1 MDAKKL
7 GIVAVLAGVAVAVV
21 PWLLPTGPTA
31 GLDASRFLES
41 GSLAVGAAV
50 VFAGGLLTA
59 LTPCVYPLIPITVSV
74 FGARKAEGRGR
85 SLLLTSAYIVGM
97 GVVFS
102 ALGILAAKTGQAFGA
117 LLGHPAVVSG
127 LAVFLLLL
135 ATSMFGAFEL
145 TLPYRLQTKLNS
157 VGGAGVAGAFL
168 MGSVSG
174 FLAAPCTGPVL
185 TGLLAFVAKTANT
198 TLGATLLFIYA
209 LGIGVP
215 FFLIGVFTVR
225 LPRGGVWME
234 WVKSVLGIM
243 LVALAFSYLK
253 DALPWARDA
262 VKGLGA
268 QVGQVPGAAL
278 AAVLVVA
285 GVLVGAVHRSF
296 KEGGRDFSLKALGVA
311 LVVVALML
319 RGGALDA
326 GPVGTLWVRMGLAEP
341 PVAPSW
347 RWDHVMPAKQATF
360 SAEEFEK
367 VLAQAKREGR
377 PVLIDF
383 FADWCA
389 ACKELDRET
398 YPAPEVISQSSEGQF
413 LNIKIDATNSE
424 DALDALMERFGVEG
438 LPTVAFVSPKGEV
451 LKKPRI
457 TGFLEPSPFASEMK
471 KARCP
476 SEGIC

>member
-7 GIVAVLAGVAVAVV
+7 GWMAVLAGVAVVVV
-21 PWLLPTGPTA
+21 PWLLPTGPSTE
-31 GLDASRFLES
+31 LDAARFLES
-41 GSLAVGAAV
+41 GSLFLGAAI
-50 VFAGGLLTA
+50 VFGGGLLTA

-74 FGARKAEGRGR
+74 FGARKAESRGKAM
-85 SLLLTSAYIVGM
+85 LLTTSYIVGM

-102 ALGILAAKTGQAFGA
+102 GLGILAAKTGQAFGSM
-117 LLGHPAVVSG
+117 LGHPAVVTG

-135 ATSMFGAFEL
+135 ASSMFGAFEL
-145 TLPYRLQTKLNS
+145 ALPSGLQTRLNS

-185 TGLLAFVAKTANT
+185 TGLLAFVAKTANV
-198 TLGATLLFIYA
+198 TLGASLLFIYA

-215 FFLIGVFTVR
+215 FFILGVSTVR
-225 LPRGGVWME
+225 LPKSGVWME

-253 DALPWARDA
+253 DASPWARDV
-262 VKGLGA
+262 VKSAGAELGRL
-268 QVGQVPGAAL
+268 PGAAL
-278 AAVLVVA
+278 AGGLAVV
-285 GVLVGAVHRSF
+285 GVLLGAVHRSF
-296 KEGGRDFSLKALGVA
+296 KEGARDFSFKAFGVA
-311 LVVVALML
+311 LVVAALMV

-326 GPVGTLWVRMGLAEP
+326 GPVGELWVRLGMAERP
-341 PVAPSW
+341 RAPTW
-347 RWDHVMPAKQATF
+347 AWDHVMPAKKATF
-360 SAEEFEK
+360 SREAFDQ
-367 VLAQAKREGR
+367 VLAQAKAEGR

-398 YPAPEVISQSSEGQF
+398 YPAPQVISQSSEGQF
-413 LNIKIDATNSE
+413 LTIKIDATNSD

-438 LPTVAFVSPKGEV
+438 LPTVAFVSQTGTE
-451 LKKPRI
+451 LKRPRV
-457 TGFLEPSPFASEMK
+457 TGFLEPVPFAEQMR
-471 KARCP
+471 KARCI
-476 SEGIC
+476 EGASC

>member
-1 MDAKKL
+1 MDVKKL
-7 GIVAVLAGVAVAVV
+7 GVVALVAGVAVAVV
-21 PWLLPTGPTA
+21 PWLLPTGPNA
-31 GLDASRFLES
+31 SFDAARFLES

-59 LTPCVYPLIPITVSV
+59 MTPCVYPLIPITVSI
-74 FGARKAEGRGR
+74 FGARKAEGRGKA
-85 SLLLTSAYIVGM
+85 LLLTSSYIVGM

-117 LLGHPAVVSG
+117 LLGHPAVVTG

-135 ATSMFGAFEL
+135 ASSMFGAFEL
-145 TLPYRLQTKLNS
+145 GLPSSVQTRLNH
-157 VGGAGVAGAFL
+157 VGGAGLAGAFL

-198 TLGATLLFIYA
+198 MLGASLLFIYA

-243 LVALAFSYLK
+243 LVALALSYLK
-253 DALPWARDA
+253 DAFPWARDT
-262 VKGLGA
+262 VKALGA
-268 QVGQVPGAAL
+268 QVGQVPGATL
-278 AAVLVVA
+278 ASVLTVL
-285 GVLVGAVHRSF
+285 GVLAGAVHRSF
-296 KEGGRDFSLKALGVA
+296 KEGAREFSLKALGVVLVVGA
-311 LVVVALML
+311 LVL

-326 GPVGTLWVRMGLAEP
+326 KPVGELWVRMGLVAP

-347 RWDHVMPAKQATF
+347 QWHHVMPAKKATF
-360 SAEEFEK
+360 SPEEFDK
-367 VLAQAKREGR
+367 VLALAKAEGR

-398 YPAPEVISQSSEGQF
+398 YPAPEVVSQAAEGRF

-424 DALDALMERFGVEG
+424 DALDALLERFGVEG
-438 LPTVAFVSPKGEV
+438 LPTVAFVSPQGEV
-451 LKKPRI
+451 LTKPRI
-457 TGFLEPSPFASEMK
+457 TGFLKPSPFVEQMK
-471 KARCP
+471 QARCTA
-476 SEGIC
+476 GAAC

>member
-1 MDAKKL
+1 MDMKKL
-7 GIVAVLAGVAVAVV
+7 TLAAVVAGVAVAVV
-21 PWLLPTGPTA
+21 PWLLPTGPSA
-31 GLDASRFLES
+31 GLDAARFLES
-41 GSLAVGAAV
+41 GSLAWGALV

-59 LTPCVYPLIPITVSV
+59 MTPCVYPLIPITVSV

-85 SLLLTSAYIVGM
+85 SLALTSSYIVGM

-102 ALGILAAKTGQAFGA
+102 ALGILAAKTGQAFGSM
-117 LLGHPAVVSG
+117 LGSPPVVMG
-127 LAVFLLLL
+127 LALFLLLL
-135 ATSMFGAFEL
+135 ASSMFGAFEL
-145 TLPYRLQTKLNS
+145 ALPSSMQTKLSN
-157 VGGAGVAGAFL
+157 VGGAGLAGAFV

-185 TGLLAFVAKTANT
+185 TGLLAFVAKSANT

-253 DALPWARDA
+253 DAFPWARDT
-262 VKGLGA
+262 VKALGA
-268 QVGQVPGAAL
+268 QVGQVPGAVV
-278 AAVLVVA
+278 AAVLVTV

-296 KEGGRDFSLKALGVA
+296 KEGPREFGFKAMGVA
-311 LVVVALML
+311 LVVGALVV

-326 GPVGTLWVRMGLAEP
+326 RPTGELWVRMGLQEH

-347 RWDHVMPAKQATF
+347 QWHHVMPAKTATF
-360 SAEEFEK
+360 DASQFEQ
-367 VLAQAKREGR
+367 VLAAAKQEGR

-389 ACKELDRET
+389 ACKELDRLT
-398 YPAPEVISQSSEGQF
+398 YPSTEVISQAQDSRF
-413 LNIKIDATNSE
+413 LTIKIDATNSE
-424 DALDALMERFGVEG
+424 DHLDALMEKLGVEG
-438 LPTVAFVSPKGEV
+438 LPTVAFVNPDGTV
-451 LKKPRI
+451 LTKPRV
-457 TGFLEPSPFASEMK
+457 TGFLEPVPFAAEMQK
-471 KARCP
+471 VVLQ
-476 SEGIC
+476 

>member
-1 MDAKKL
+1 
-7 GIVAVLAGVAVAVV
+7 
-21 PWLLPTGPTA
+21 
-31 GLDASRFLES
+31 
-41 GSLAVGAAV
+41 
-50 VFAGGLLTA
+50 
-59 LTPCVYPLIPITVSV
+59 
-74 FGARKAEGRGR
+74 
-85 SLLLTSAYIVGM
+85 
-97 GVVFS
+97 VFS

-117 LLGHPAVVSG
+117 LLGHPAVVTG

-145 TLPYRLQTKLNS
+145 ALPPSWQSKLTS
-157 VGGAGVAGAFL
+157 VGGAGLAGAFL

-198 TLGATLLFIYA
+198 TLGAALLFIYA

-215 FFLIGVFTVR
+215 YFLNGVFTVR

-253 DALPWARDA
+253 DAMPWARDA

-268 QVGQVPGAAL
+268 ELGRLPGAVI
-278 AAVLVVA
+278 AAVLVMA
-285 GVLVGAVHRSF
+285 GMAVGAVHRSF
-296 KEGGRDFSLKALGVA
+296 KEGARDFSLKALGVA
-311 LVVVALML
+311 LVVVALVL

-326 GPVGTLWVRMGLAEP
+326 GPVGALWVRMGLAEQP
-341 PVAPSW
+341 QAPSW
-347 RWDHVMPAKQATF
+347 KWNHVMPAKQATF
-360 SAEEFEK
+360 SPDEFEK
-367 VLAQAKREGR
+367 VLAQAKAEGR

-398 YPAPEVISQSSEGQF
+398 YPAEEVISQSAEGHF
-413 LNIKIDATNSE
+413 LTVKIDATNSE
-424 DALDALMERFGVEG
+424 DNLDALMERFGVEG
-438 LPTVAFVSPKGEV
+438 LPTVAFVSPQGEV
-451 LKKPRI
+451 LKKPRV
-457 TGFLEPSPFASEMK
+457 TGFLEPSPFAAEMK
-471 KARCP
+471 KARCTAG
-476 SEGIC
+476 SAC

>member
-7 GIVAVLAGVAVAVV
+7 GVMAVLAGVAVAVV
-21 PWLLPTGPTA
+21 PWLLPTGPNA
-31 GLDASRFLES
+31 NLDAARFLEA

-74 FGARKAEGRGR
+74 FGARKTEGRGR
-85 SLLLTSAYIVGM
+85 ALLLTSSYIVGM

-102 ALGILAAKTGQAFGA
+102 ALGVLAAKTGQAFGSM
-117 LLGHPAVVSG
+117 LGHPAVVTG

-145 TLPYRLQTKLNS
+145 ALPSSFQTKLNA

-185 TGLLAFVAKTANT
+185 TGLLAFVAKSANT
-198 TLGATLLFIYA
+198 TLGASLLFVYA

-253 DALPWARDA
+253 DAFPWARDV
-262 VKGLGA
+262 VKGLGLH
-268 QVGQVPGAAL
+268 VGRVPGAVIAAL
-278 AAVLVVA
+278 LVAVGVA
-285 GVLVGAVHRSF
+285 LGAVHRSF
-296 KEGGRDFSLKALGVA
+296 KEGAREFSFKALGVA
-311 LVVVALML
+311 LVVAALVL
-319 RGGALDA
+319 RGGALDG
-326 GPVGTLWVRMGLAEP
+326 GPVGTLWVSLGLAEP
-341 PVAPSW
+341 ARAPAW
-347 RWDHVMPAKQATF
+347 QWHHVMPAKQATF
-360 SAEEFEK
+360 SPEAFDQ
-367 VLAQAKREGR
+367 VLAQAKAEGR

-389 ACKELDRET
+389 ACKELDRDT
-398 YPAPEVISQSSEGQF
+398 YPAQQVISESDEGRF

-424 DALDALMERFGVEG
+424 DSLDALLERFGVEG
-438 LPTVAFVSPKGEV
+438 LPTVAFISPEGKV
-451 LKKPRI
+451 LTQPRV
-457 TGFLEPSPFASEMK
+457 TGFLAPSPFATEMK
-471 KARCP
+471 KARCTDANA
-476 SEGIC
+476 C

>member
-1 MDAKKL
+1 MNGLKL
-7 GIVAVLAGVAVAVV
+7 TAAAVAVVAGLAVAVV
-21 PWLLPTGPTA
+21 PWVLPTGPSA
-31 GLDASRFLES
+31 GLDAAQFLES
-41 GSLAVGAAV
+41 GSLFWGAGV

-85 SLLLTSAYIVGM
+85 SLALTSSYIVGM

-102 ALGILAAKTGQAFGA
+102 ALGILAAKTGQAFGSMLGSPVVVTVLA
-117 LLGHPAVVSG
+117 L
-127 LAVFLLLL
+127 FLLLL
-135 ATSMFGAFEL
+135 ASSMFGAFEL
-145 TLPYRLQTKLNS
+145 ALPSSLQTKLTG
-157 VGGAGVAGAFL
+157 VGGSGVAGAFL

-185 TGLLAFVAKTANT
+185 TGLLAFVAKSADV

-253 DALPWARDA
+253 DAFPWARDT
-262 VKGLGA
+262 VKVLGNE
-268 QVGQVPGAAL
+268 VGQVPGAL
-278 AAVLVVA
+278 IAAVLTAA
-285 GVLVGAVHRSF
+285 GVLAGAVHRSF
-296 KEGGRDFSLKALGVA
+296 KEGARDFGFKALGVVLVVGA
-311 LVVVALML
+311 LVV

-326 GPVGTLWVRMGLAEP
+326 KPTGALWVRLGLAQP
-341 PVAPSW
+341 PRAPAW
-347 RWDHVMPAKQATF
+347 QWHHVMPPKTATF
-360 SAEEFEK
+360 DARQFDQ
-367 VLAQAKREGR
+367 VLASAKAEGR

-398 YPAPEVISQSSEGQF
+398 YPSQEVITQAESGRF
-413 LNIKIDATNSE
+413 LTIKIDATHSE
-424 DALDALMERFGVEG
+424 DNLDALMEKLGVEG
-438 LPTVAFVSPKGEV
+438 LPTVAFVNPDGTV
-451 LKKPRI
+451 LTKPRV
-457 TGFLEPSPFASEMK
+457 TGFLEPVPFAAEMRK
-471 KARCP
+471 VVQ
-476 SEGIC
+476 

>member
-1 MDAKKL
+1 MDTKKL
-7 GIVAVLAGVAVAVV
+7 TLAAVVAGVAVAVV
-21 PWLLPTGPTA
+21 PWLLPTGPSA
-31 GLDASRFLES
+31 GLDAARFLES
-41 GSLAVGAAV
+41 GNLAWGALV

-74 FGARKAEGRGR
+74 FGARKAEARGR
-85 SLLLTSAYIVGM
+85 SLALTTSYIVGM

-102 ALGILAAKTGQAFGA
+102 ALGVLAAKTGQAFGSM
-117 LLGHPAVVSG
+117 LGSPVVVLG
-127 LAVFLLLL
+127 LALFLLLL
-135 ATSMFGAFEL
+135 ASSMFGAFEL
-145 TLPYRLQTKLNS
+145 ALPSSMQTKLSN
-157 VGGAGVAGAFL
+157 VGGAGIAGAFV

-185 TGLLAFVAKTANT
+185 TGLLAFVAKSANT

-243 LVALAFSYLK
+243 LVALAFSYVK
-253 DALPWARDA
+253 DAFPWARDT
-262 VKGLGA
+262 VKALGA
-268 QVGQVPGAAL
+268 EVGQVPGAVL
-278 AAVLVVA
+278 AAVLVVV

-296 KEGGRDFSLKALGVA
+296 KEGARDFGFKALGVA
-311 LVVVALML
+311 LVVGALVV

-326 GPVGTLWVRMGLAEP
+326 RPTGELWVRMGLQER

-347 RWDHVMPAKQATF
+347 QWHHVMPAKKAAFDASQ
-360 SAEEFEK
+360 FEQ
-367 VLAQAKREGR
+367 VLAAAKKEGR

-389 ACKELDRET
+389 ACKELDRLT
-398 YPAPEVISQSSEGQF
+398 YPSSEVITQAEGSRF
-413 LNIKIDATNSE
+413 LTIKIDATNSE
-424 DALDALMERFGVEG
+424 DRLDALMEQLGVEG
-438 LPTVAFVSPKGEV
+438 LPTVAFVNPDGTV
-451 LKKPRI
+451 LTKPRV
-457 TGFLEPSPFASEMK
+457 TGFLEPVPFAAEMQK
-471 KARCP
+471 VLQ
-476 SEGIC
+476 

>member
-1 MDAKKL
+1 MDTKKL
-7 GIVAVLAGVAVAVV
+7 TLAAVVAGVAVAVV
-21 PWLLPTGPTA
+21 PWLLPTGPSA
-31 GLDASRFLES
+31 GLDAARFLES
-41 GSLAVGAAV
+41 GNLAWGALV

-59 LTPCVYPLIPITVSV
+59 MTPCVYPLIPITVSV
-74 FGARKAEGRGR
+74 FGARKAEARGR
-85 SLLLTSAYIVGM
+85 SLALTTAYIVGM

-102 ALGILAAKTGQAFGA
+102 ALGILAAKTGQAFGSM
-117 LLGHPAVVSG
+117 LGSPVVVMG

-135 ATSMFGAFEL
+135 ASSMFGAFEL
-145 TLPYRLQTKLNS
+145 ALPSSMQTKLSN
-157 VGGAGVAGAFL
+157 VGGTGIAGAFV

-185 TGLLAFVAKTANT
+185 TGLLAFVAKSANT

-253 DALPWARDA
+253 DAFPWARDT
-262 VKGLGA
+262 VKALGA
-268 QVGQVPGAAL
+268 EVGQVPGAVL
-278 AAVLVVA
+278 AAVLVVV
-285 GVLVGAVHRSF
+285 GVGVGAVHRSF
-296 KEGGRDFSLKALGVA
+296 KEGARDFGFKALGVA
-311 LVVVALML
+311 LVVGALVV

-326 GPVGTLWVRMGLAEP
+326 RPVGELWVRMGLQER

-347 RWDHVMPAKQATF
+347 QWHHVMPAKKATF
-360 SAEEFEK
+360 DASQFEQ
-367 VLAQAKREGR
+367 VLAAAKKEGR

-389 ACKELDRET
+389 ACKELDRLT
-398 YPAPEVISQSSEGQF
+398 YPSTEVISQAEDSRF
-413 LNIKIDATNSE
+413 LTIKIDATNSE
-424 DALDALMERFGVEG
+424 DRLDALMEQLGVEG
-438 LPTVAFVSPKGEV
+438 LPTVAFVNPDGTV
-451 LKKPRI
+451 LTKPRV
-457 TGFLEPSPFASEMK
+457 TGFLEPVPFAAEMQK
-471 KARCP
+471 VLQ
-476 SEGIC
+476 